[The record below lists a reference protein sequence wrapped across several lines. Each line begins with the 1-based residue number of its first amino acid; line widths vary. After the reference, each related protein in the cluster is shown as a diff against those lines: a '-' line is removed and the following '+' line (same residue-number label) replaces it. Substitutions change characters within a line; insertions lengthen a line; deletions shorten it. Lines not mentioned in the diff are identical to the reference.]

1 MRQAVLIVDDM
12 VDMQKFLSRLIGR
25 ALAVDLYTASNGEHA
40 LKIIAEKEISVVLAD
55 VRMPKMDGLT
65 LLGKIKELDPAAI
78 VIMMTAFGSIESAVK
93 SLKQGAYDYVAKP
106 FDEERL
112 LHTITKALEH
122 HALAKRSIDLERKIR
137 NKETLQAL
145 VGNSHP
151 LQTAIETI
159 RCAAGTEAT
168 ILITGETGTGKD
180 LAARMIHDLSPRSGK
195 PFVAVNCPAIPENI
209 LESELFGYR
218 KGAFTGAEHDKEG
231 LFEAADG
238 GTIVLDE
245 IGDITPTLQAKLLRV
260 LQDKEIKP
268 LGDNRSHRV
277 DVRIIAATNRDLA
290 RKMEEGAFRD
300 DLYYRLNVV
309 SIRMPSLRDIPQ
321 DIPLMANHFLDLYC
335 AEAGV
340 APKRFSEEA
349 LRLLMTRTWSG
360 NVRQLQN
367 AIQRAVIFSR
377 EPEIDPGDFD
387 FQTTKMD
394 CLDCLEGERATF
406 RDAQFKEAKSRILK
420 NFEIQYIRH
429 LLQELGG
436 NVSLAAR
443 TAGLERQSL
452 QYLMRKHNISGDQF
466 RNPAK

>member
-25 ALAVDLYTASNGEHA
+25 SLAVDLYTASDGERA
-40 LKIIAEKEISVVLAD
+40 LEIMAEKEISVVLAD
-55 VRMPKMDGLT
+55 IRMPKMDGLT
-65 LLGKIKELDPAAI
+65 LLGKIKQHMPSTI
-78 VIMMTAFGSIESAVK
+78 VIMMTAFGSIENAVT

-112 LHTITKALEH
+112 LHIVSKALEH
-122 HALAKRSIDLERKIR
+122 HALAKRSSDLEKKIR
-137 NKETLQAL
+137 EKETLQAFI
-145 VGNSHP
+145 GNSQP
-151 LQTAIETI
+151 L
-159 RCAAGTEAT
+159 RAAVGTLRRAAAAEAT

-180 LAARMIHDLSPRSGK
+180 LAARMIHELSPRSGK

-218 KGAFTGAEHDKEG
+218 KGAFTGADHDKEG
-231 LFEAADG
+231 LFEAAEG

-260 LQDKEIKP
+260 LQDKEIRP

-277 DVRIIAATNRDLA
+277 NVRIIAATNRDLL
-290 RKMEEGAFRD
+290 RKMAEGAFRD
-300 DLYYRLNVV
+300 DLYYRLNVI
-309 SIRMPSLRDIPQ
+309 SIRMPSLRDIPE
-321 DIPLMANHFLDLYC
+321 DIPLIANHFLGLYC
-335 AEAGV
+335 AA
-340 APKRFSEEA
+340 ACLTPKRFSEDA
-349 LRLLMTRTWSG
+349 LRLLMSRTWSG

-377 EPEIDPGDFD
+377 GALIEDEDFD
-387 FQTTKMD
+387 FQTNKAD
-394 CLDCLEGERATF
+394 CLDCIESEHATF
-406 RDAQFKEAKSRILK
+406 REAQFKEAKNRILK
-420 NFEIQYIRH
+420 NFEIQYISH
-429 LLQELGG
+429 LLEELGG

-452 QYLMRKHNISGDQF
+452 QYLMRKHNISAEQF